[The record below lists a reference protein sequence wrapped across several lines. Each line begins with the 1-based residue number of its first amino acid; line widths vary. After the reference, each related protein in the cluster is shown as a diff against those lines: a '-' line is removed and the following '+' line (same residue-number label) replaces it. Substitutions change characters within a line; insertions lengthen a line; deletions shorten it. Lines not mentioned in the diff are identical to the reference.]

1 MKSTE
6 VVKKLS
12 KAEVT
17 ALQALNANKQA
28 LMQQIEQVD
37 KATQEILAE
46 IGVKLEPGVNYE
58 INASGELV
66 KVLTEPEALGPEGIE
81 NHFNGVSVVPLPKRN
96 KR

>member
-37 KATQEILAE
+37 KATQEDL
-46 IGVKLEPGVNYE
+46 
-58 INASGELV
+58 S
-66 KVLTEPEALGPEGIE
+66 
-81 NHFNGVSVVPLPKRN
+81 RN
-96 KR
+96 RCQARARC